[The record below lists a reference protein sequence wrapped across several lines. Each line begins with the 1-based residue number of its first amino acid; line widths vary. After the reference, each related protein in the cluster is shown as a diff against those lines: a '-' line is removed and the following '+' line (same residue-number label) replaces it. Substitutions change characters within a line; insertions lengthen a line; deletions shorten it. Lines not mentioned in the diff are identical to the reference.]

1 MAAAKIH
8 DAVVSDDLNYEIW
21 APIAKTILTEKG
33 LWNVV
38 ENGVPPDPSKIP
50 ELAATIQVEELS
62 KWRDLAVKDM
72 KALQILQSSLTDSAF
87 RKTLSAASAKDL
99 WDLLEKG
106 NNEQEKLRRLENQF
120 EELSMDEAEPINS
133 YLDRV
138 IEIVEQLRRLN
149 IERSDYQVIEKVL
162 ASLSGSYDGVAPVL
176 EELMDMK
183 NMSLKSFV
191 EFFYTY
197 DSITDESIDLML
209 KANRLRSMAEE
220 SCGLCNKN
228 NHNQEDCSSS
238 ILRAGKSSG
247 ARQSKPKKGK
257 CFQCGERGH
266 KAKDCIKR
274 NLQPTVT
281 DAQIEIVEEKEIVV
295 DYILLAALTLNDFT
309 YDENM
314 WMIYGHA
321 SNHMTP
327 YEKLFTTLDRT
338 YKAKVGLVDGT
349 VIMVE
354 GIGDIKIKMKEGK
367 QKTINNVIFVPGLNR
382 NVLSVRQMTSRGCSF
397 INGARGECIVHDRT
411 GKEFGETMWDER
423 GLSLRLQVIEG
434 NVAF

>member
-21 APIAKTILTEKG
+21 APIAKTTLTEKG
-33 LWNVV
+33 LWDVV
-38 ENGVPPDPSKIP
+38 ENGVPPNPSKIP
-50 ELAATIQVEELS
+50 ELAASIQAEEFS

-87 RKTLSAASAKDL
+87 RKTLSATSAKDL
-99 WDLLEKG
+99 WDSLEKG
-106 NNEQEKLRRLENQF
+106 NNEQAKVRRLEKQF
-120 EELSMDEAEPINS
+120 EELSMNEGEPIIP

-138 IEIVEQLRRLN
+138 IEIVEQLRRFQ
-149 IERSDYQVIEKVL
+149 IAKSDYQVIEKVL
-162 ASLSGSYDGVAPVL
+162 ATLSGSYDGVAPVL
-176 EELMDMK
+176 GDLIDLK
-183 NMSLKSFV
+183 NTSLKSFV
-191 EFFYTY
+191 ELFYTY
-197 DSITDESIDLML
+197 DSITDESIHLML
-209 KANRLRSMAEE
+209 KANRLRSMCEE

-238 ILRAGKSSG
+238 IPRAGKSSG

-266 KAKDCIKR
+266 KAKDCNKKIQ
-274 NLQPTVT
+274 QPAVTT
-281 DAQIEIVEEKEIVV
+281 DAQIEIVEKAEIEV
-295 DYILLAALTLNDFT
+295 DYLLLAALNLNDFT

-321 SNHMTP
+321 TNHMTP
-327 YEKLFTTLDRT
+327 HEKLFTFLDRT

-354 GIGDIKIKMKEGK
+354 GRGDVKIKMKEGK

-382 NVLSVRQMTSRGCSF
+382 NVLSVQQMKSRGCSF
-397 INGARGECIVHDRT
+397 ISGARGECIVHDRT
-411 GKEFGETMWDER
+411 GKEFG
-423 GLSLRLQVIEG
+423 
-434 NVAF
+434 